1 MKQSRTP
8 FRSNEAAELA
18 REEAIHNYS
27 RWLKE
32 THERDSAVAFME
44 KLITRYG
51 PVIEGYPCW
60 HPITS
65 VPKSE
70 FRTDPKTDP
79 QGFEGLDHTIYLRDA
94 FITAPYGNAE
104 RVIKS
109 ALAHPSGLFGA
120 EEIRDVAL
128 YAQGATPVL
137 VTWSG
142 ISKEK
147 DGTISKRFALGSMLS
162 QEVPEWT
169 WAECGENWERMRRY
183 FLGTPCGSRSSL
195 FVNQDTGKALREVH
209 ELLNDHGLWGP
220 VHH

>member
-1 MKQSRTP
+1 MKRSRTIP

-32 THERDSAVAFME
+32 TRERDSAVAFME
-44 KLITRYG
+44 KLIKKYG

-65 VPKSE
+65 APKSE

-94 FITAPYGNAE
+94 FITAPYGGAE

-109 ALAHPSGLFGA
+109 ALAHPSGLFDANPCRDPA
-120 EEIRDVAL
+120 ERPG
-128 YAQGATPVL
+128 YP
-137 VTWSG
+137 
-142 ISKEK
+142 K
-147 DGTISKRFALGSMLS
+147 
-162 QEVPEWT
+162 
-169 WAECGENWERMRRY
+169 
-183 FLGTPCGSRSSL
+183 
-195 FVNQDTGKALREVH
+195 
-209 ELLNDHGLWGP
+209 
-220 VHH
+220 